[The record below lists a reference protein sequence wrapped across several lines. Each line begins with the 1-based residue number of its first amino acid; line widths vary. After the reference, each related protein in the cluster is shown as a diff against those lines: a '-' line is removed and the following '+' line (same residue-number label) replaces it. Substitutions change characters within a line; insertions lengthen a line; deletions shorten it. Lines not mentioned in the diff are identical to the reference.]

1 MSKHNKKKNS
11 RGPDDERFWRRFT
24 SLLREEELWTR
35 NWSLDE
41 MVDFILKN
49 ENRPPSR
56 EDDKSYRKRLMEEVA
71 KIITSSRSNT
81 THFSW
86 QGDNSVRPRSR
97 EDIVEINEA
106 VSHWSS
112 QLSRLERDEDEWTEE
127 DKQTFSLLIKTWE
140 AMLTGTS
147 LPEGCS
153 IHEHTGMKW
162 KTFNLELEI
171 KRLAARKSGL
181 RFPEFEPALAW
192 MLVQYKHWTLLE
204 LLQHRLAWRRKNNL
218 NPFPSSYD
226 SSLESWAET
235 LPDVDAEGEIRKG
248 RVDLRHL
255 QFVTIDPPDA
265 KDFDDAI
272 CFEQNG
278 DGSTL
283 WVAIADVAHYVS
295 LDSRLDTTAQARAT
309 SVYLPHGVLP
319 MLPFRLADDLCS
331 LRANVPR
338 LAMVIEMKLDENMVI
353 VESKAHEAVIDVK
366 ENLAYEDTLE
376 DSRWDNLFTLAEH
389 WQKDE
394 LRLNVQQGEQRPR
407 IQEDGSV
414 RIDVKW
420 PNRATKMIE
429 TFMVKTNNI
438 VGEILGTEGAL
449 LPWRCHPSP
458 DSVDVQDLNEQL
470 KALDIGITLPEPRAK
485 SKGQNDTD
493 ELASLLG
500 SWAGN
505 EIDLSGLDS
514 SDDEGPDVPDYL
526 KEVSDQDARDEMLDG
541 LRQAQ
546 EKAVSLSASMRRVV
560 DQGLF
565 QLMNR
570 ARYDVVNVGHFGLN
584 LDAYAHFTS
593 PIRRYP
599 DLIVHRQLK
608 AHLHNKEW
616 MYNEDELAAL
626 SEHCSTQGR
635 MAQMLEWEL
644 VAIALNW
651 HLRLSENQQWNA
663 RVVGLRTPWIFLDL
677 KDDGSMHGRMHLKQ
691 LSKKK
696 NLFIDDH
703 GLQLLEEGR
712 DGQGEHVLL
721 ELGQLFPCRIRGLD
735 LWSGRLDLSPV

>member
-272 CFEQNG
+272 CLEQN
-278 DGSTL
+278 
-283 WVAIADVAHYVS
+283 
-295 LDSRLDTTAQARAT
+295 
-309 SVYLPHGVLP
+309 
-319 MLPFRLADDLCS
+319 
-331 LRANVPR
+331 
-338 LAMVIEMKLDENMVI
+338 
-353 VESKAHEAVIDVK
+353 
-366 ENLAYEDTLE
+366 
-376 DSRWDNLFTLAEH
+376 
-389 WQKDE
+389 
-394 LRLNVQQGEQRPR
+394 
-407 IQEDGSV
+407 
-414 RIDVKW
+414 
-420 PNRATKMIE
+420 
-429 TFMVKTNNI
+429 
-438 VGEILGTEGAL
+438 
-449 LPWRCHPSP
+449 
-458 DSVDVQDLNEQL
+458 
-470 KALDIGITLPEPRAK
+470 
-485 SKGQNDTD
+485 
-493 ELASLLG
+493 
-500 SWAGN
+500 
-505 EIDLSGLDS
+505 
-514 SDDEGPDVPDYL
+514 
-526 KEVSDQDARDEMLDG
+526 
-541 LRQAQ
+541 
-546 EKAVSLSASMRRVV
+546 
-560 DQGLF
+560 
-565 QLMNR
+565 
-570 ARYDVVNVGHFGLN
+570 
-584 LDAYAHFTS
+584 
-593 PIRRYP
+593 
-599 DLIVHRQLK
+599 
-608 AHLHNKEW
+608 
-616 MYNEDELAAL
+616 
-626 SEHCSTQGR
+626 
-635 MAQMLEWEL
+635 
-644 VAIALNW
+644 
-651 HLRLSENQQWNA
+651 
-663 RVVGLRTPWIFLDL
+663 
-677 KDDGSMHGRMHLKQ
+677 
-691 LSKKK
+691 
-696 NLFIDDH
+696 
-703 GLQLLEEGR
+703 
-712 DGQGEHVLL
+712 
-721 ELGQLFPCRIRGLD
+721 
-735 LWSGRLDLSPV
+735 